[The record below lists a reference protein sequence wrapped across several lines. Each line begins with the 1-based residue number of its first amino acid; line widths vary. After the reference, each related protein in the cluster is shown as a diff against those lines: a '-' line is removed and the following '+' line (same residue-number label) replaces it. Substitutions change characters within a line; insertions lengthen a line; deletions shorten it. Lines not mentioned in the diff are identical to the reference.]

1 MSNQSNT
8 PDDILR
14 KIRDLISEI
23 EEKSADSD
31 YIYRGE
37 PQDYGKI
44 SSNLYRQYADIEA
57 DDFDIAVVQEEI
69 IAEAKAYSHEIH
81 DRVEILTRLQHHG
94 GKTNLIDFTTDYL
107 IALFFACD
115 GSNFLE
121 KDGRLIL
128 LQKPIDIVGQSASGR
143 RDQVLLPRN
152 PLNRVISQKSVFV
165 QHPDGFLSPD
175 DVDTITIPGH
185 LKQQLL
191 AHLKKY
197 HGISTETIYNDLH
210 GFITNQSIH
219 ESAYTEFYRG
229 LTYQLKSDE
238 SKDSEEKQVAYEKAI
253 GHYTRA
259 LELKPDLPEVYTN
272 RGNVYRDIGKIDK
285 AIEDYNS
292 ATYLDPNDTNAY
304 NNRGNAY
311 FDKNEIDTAIEDYNT
326 AIELKL
332 DYDDAYYNRG
342 NAYLIKGNFNLAL
355 QDFSKVVELDPDDA
369 NAYIIRGDAYLE
381 KGDFDQALQDFNKA
395 IELHP
400 ENAEAYVIRGS
411 TWLYQQEWEKAK
423 ADLTTA
429 KDMGIDIIAL
439 FHNDYDSI
447 ADFEQENDV
456 TLPEN
461 IAELLT
467 PQ

>member
-1 MSNQSNT
+1 MSNQPNT
-8 PDDILR
+8 PDDTLR
-14 KIRDLISEI
+14 KIRDIIGEI
-23 EEKSADSD
+23 EEKSAAGD
-31 YIYRGE
+31 YVYRGE

-44 SSNLYRQYADIEA
+44 SSNLYRQYINIEA
-57 DDFDIAVVQEEI
+57 DDFDIVVVQEEI
-69 IAEAKAYSHEIH
+69 VAEAKTYSHETN
-81 DRVEILTRLQHHG
+81 DRVEILAQLQHHG

-115 GSNFLE
+115 GSTSYG

-128 LQKPIDIVGQSASGR
+128 LQKTEERKEYILS
-143 RDQVLLPRN
+143 PRN
-152 PLNRVISQKSVFV
+152 PQNRVIAQKSVFI

-175 DVDTITIPGH
+175 DVDIITIPGH
-185 LKQQLL
+185 LKQQILR
-191 AHLKKY
+191 HLKKY
-197 HGISTETIYNDLH
+197 HGISTQTIYNDLH

-229 LTYQLKSDE
+229 LTYQLEGDE
-238 SKDSEEKQVAYEKAI
+238 SNDTEEKQAAYEKSI
-253 GHYTRA
+253 VHYTRT

-272 RGNVYRDIGKIDK
+272 RGNVYRDIGELDE
-285 AIEDYNS
+285 AIADYNS
-292 ATYLDPNDTNAY
+292 TTELDPNDANAY

-311 FDKNEIDTAIEDYNT
+311 SDKNEIDKAIEDYNT
-326 AIELKL
+326 AIELKP

-342 NAYLIKGNFNLAL
+342 NAYLIEGNFNPAL
-355 QDFSKVVELDPDDA
+355 QDFSRVIELDPDNA

-381 KGDFDQALQDFNKA
+381 KGDFDRALQDFDKA

-423 ADLTTA
+423 ADLTIA
-429 KDMGIDIIAL
+429 KDMGVDIIAL
-439 FHNDYDSI
+439 FHNAYESI
-447 ADFEQENDV
+447 ANFEQENDV
-456 TLPEN
+456 TLPEE
-461 IAELLT
+461 IVAMLA